1 MGQNGWRR
9 RHWLAAL
16 WVASA
21 VVAGSPS
28 LRAAPMNND
37 QTDSVQT
44 PGETR
49 PQPDAK
55 AAAIRKVADSCG
67 TDVARFCPELGDE
80 PASRDTMICLRAYQV
95 DLSLSCRTAI
105 RTAASASQ

>member
-1 MGQNGWRR
+1 MGRNGWRR
-9 RHWLAAL
+9 RGWPAAL
-16 WVASA
+16 LMASA
-21 VVAGSPS
+21 ILAGSPS
-28 LRAAPMNND
+28 LRAAPIDSD

-44 PGETR
+44 PGAAS

-55 AAAIRKVADSCG
+55 AAAMRRVGESCG

-80 PASRDTMICLRAYQV
+80 PAPRDTMMCLRAYQV